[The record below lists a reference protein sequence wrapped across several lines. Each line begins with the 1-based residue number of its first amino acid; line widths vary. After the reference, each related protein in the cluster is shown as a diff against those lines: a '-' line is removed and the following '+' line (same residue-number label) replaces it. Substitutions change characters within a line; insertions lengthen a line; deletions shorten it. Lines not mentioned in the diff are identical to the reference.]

1 MHVHGQLP
9 AVFSVREREKLLEQ
23 LRVETDTRKL
33 KLVSLSGMTANR
45 ATLRSP
51 SDGRSS
57 SSVAVSD
64 ARASRLNFSSLEA
77 SVTWMDLSVLAEPER

>member
-1 MHVHGQLP
+1 MHGQLP

-23 LRVETDTRKL
+23 LRVEDGHQEVETGVVVGYDCEQGHL
-33 KLVSLSGMTANR
+33 AL
-45 ATLRSP
+45 P

-57 SSVAVSD
+57 SSVVVSD

>member
-1 MHVHGQLP
+1 
-9 AVFSVREREKLLEQ
+9 
-23 LRVETDTRKL
+23 
-33 KLVSLSGMTANR
+33 MTANR